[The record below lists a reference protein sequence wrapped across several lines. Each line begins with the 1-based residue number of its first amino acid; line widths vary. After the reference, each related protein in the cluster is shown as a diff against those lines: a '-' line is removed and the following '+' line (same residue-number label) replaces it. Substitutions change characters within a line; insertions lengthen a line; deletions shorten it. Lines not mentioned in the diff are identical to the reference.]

1 MNRRFKSKSNKKK
14 KGDLSAS
21 DNDNTMISINS
32 LGEERS
38 FSQIRQKQID
48 DDVFALKLEFFI
60 DIIILAIIV
69 TLIVLDMKAHPE
81 GCGIQVREWVLI
93 FFVVWLSKSTFNLF
107 KINTLRNNYDKRLT
121 FSMIFF
127 AIANGILI
135 IWLLVG
141 YTFYYNSSNNCGA
154 TSLSVYNTVMLVI
167 LCIGYLVIF
176 IYFLALCT
184 VPCLYIWVQR
194 KREDDLENED
204 DNKENGNAILKTLS
218 KTKYDPLIYNH
229 ENECLICQ

>member
-1 MNRRFKSKSNKKK
+1 M
-14 KGDLSAS
+14 
-21 DNDNTMISINS
+21 
-32 LGEERS
+32 
-38 FSQIRQKQID
+38 KQ
-48 DDVFALKLEFFI
+48 
-60 DIIILAIIV
+60 
-69 TLIVLDMKAHPE
+69 HPE
-81 GCGIQVREWVLI
+81 GCGIPVREWVLI
-93 FFVVWLSKSTFNLF
+93 FFIIWLSKSTFNLF
-107 KINTLRNNYDKRLT
+107 KIYTLRNNYDKRLT

-141 YTFYYNSSNNCGA
+141 YTFYYSVSNNCGS
-154 TSLSVYNTVMLVI
+154 TGLNVYNTVMLVI

-194 KREDDLENED
+194 KREDDIENQD
-204 DNKENGNAILKTLS
+204 DGKEKGNAILRTLS

-229 ENECLICQ
+229 ENECLICKQEYKPTDNLTVLKCDERHYFHTSCITERVKAGNNKCPFCSAPIKTFNRSEGGDMTLNSESSFGPIS